1 MVYQSDAEGKI
12 MLENYDSDVDYYE
25 DWEHRLSESE
35 DYDYDGEP
43 EEPVE
48 DYRPE
53 QDRNYPSNDVRW

>member
-1 MVYQSDAEGKI
+1 
-12 MLENYDSDVDYYE
+12 MLENYDSDIDYYE
-25 DWEHRLSESE
+25 DWDRRLSESE
-35 DYDYDGEP
+35 DYDDREP

>member
-1 MVYQSDAEGKI
+1 

-25 DWEHRLSESE
+25 DWERRLSESD
-35 DYDYDGEP
+35 DYDYDREP

-48 DYRPE
+48 DYRPA